1 MMKVGLRIPVIGDY
15 DCDSRA
21 IKEESKQWLSFSQYT
36 DIEALMCILKNRELK
51 ANCIKNVDDLKEQTY
66 LQPLLDNEEA
76 LPYVSCFDYNKN
88 ENIPLWNMY
97 SNDKYGVRIRFV
109 VPQKAGKKFHDMLMD
124 NSRFIKGCRSG
135 ADPINFHSQLITDFN
150 MPFPYVWVH
159 IATMPIVYKSDL
171 EIASYQLPA
180 RNLINWTTLA
190 SVKSAEWKFQNE
202 IRIVAD
208 FQHTNSGIKDN
219 VEVVEI
225 PNFDYLLIPIDF
237 SKLEKI
243 VITFSP
249 WMQEQTKQM
258 VCENIKQLSL
268 DCICNTESS
277 RFDKLIK
284 RK

>member
-1 MMKVGLRIPVIGDY
+1 MKVGMRIPVIGDF

-21 IKEESKQWLSFSQYT
+21 IKEEAKKWFSFSQYT

-51 ANCIKNVDDLKEQTY
+51 ANCIKNVDDLKEQAY
-66 LQPLLDNEEA
+66 LQPLIDNDEA
-76 LPYVSCFDYNKN
+76 LPYVSCFDHNKD

-97 SNDKYGVRIRFV
+97 SNDKYGVRIQFVIPRNTNAKDFHELLIDRGRFV
-109 VPQKAGKKFHDMLMD
+109 
-124 NSRFIKGCRSG
+124 KGCRSG
-135 ADPINFHSQLITDFN
+135 ADPVSFHSQLTTDFH
-150 MPFPYVWVH
+150 MPYPFVWVH

-180 RNLINWTTLA
+180 KNLINWTTLA
-190 SVKSAEWKFQNE
+190 SVKSEDWKFQNE
-202 IRIVAD
+202 VRIVAD
-208 FQHTNSGIKDN
+208 FQHTDSAIKDN

-225 PNFDYLLIPIDF
+225 PNFDYSLIPIDF
-237 SKLEKI
+237 AKLEKI

-258 VCENIKQLSL
+258 LSASIKQLDL
-268 DCICNTESS
+268 DCICETENSQ
-277 RFDKLIK
+277 FDKLIR

>member
-1 MMKVGLRIPVIGDY
+1 MKVGMRIPVIGDF
-15 DCDSRA
+15 DGDSRA
-21 IKEESKQWLSFSQYT
+21 VKEKAKKWSSFSQYI

-66 LQPLLDNEEA
+66 LQPLLDNDEA
-76 LPYVSCFDYNKN
+76 PPYVSCFDYNGK

-97 SNDKYGVRIRFV
+97 SNDKYGVRIQFVIPQGAKDFHELLIDRARFV
-109 VPQKAGKKFHDMLMD
+109 
-124 NSRFIKGCRSG
+124 KGCRSG
-135 ADPINFHSQLITDFN
+135 ADPVNFHSQLTTDFN
-150 MPFPYVWVH
+150 MPYPLVWVH

-180 RNLINWTTLA
+180 KNLINWTTLA
-190 SVKSAEWKFQNE
+190 SVKSADWEFQNE

-208 FQHTNSGIKDN
+208 FQHADLAIKDK
-219 VEVVEI
+219 VEVIEI
-225 PNFDYLLIPIDF
+225 PNFDYLLIPIEF

-258 VCENIKQLSL
+258 VSESIKQLDL
-268 DCICNTESS
+268 DCICDTENSQ
-277 RFDKLIK
+277 FDKLIR

>member
-1 MMKVGLRIPVIGDY
+1 MKVGMRIPVIGDY

-21 IKEESKQWLSFSQYT
+21 AKEESKQWLSFSQYT

-51 ANCIKNVDDLKEQTY
+51 ANCIKNVDDLKEQAY
-66 LQPLLDNEEA
+66 LQPLIDNDEA
-76 LPYVSCFDYNKN
+76 LPYVSCFDHNKD

-97 SNDKYGVRIRFV
+97 SNDKYGVRIQFVIPQNTKHFHELLIDRGRFV
-109 VPQKAGKKFHDMLMD
+109 
-124 NSRFIKGCRSG
+124 KGCRSG
-135 ADPINFHSQLITDFN
+135 ADSVSFRSQLITDYN
-150 MPFPYVWVH
+150 MPYPFVWVH
-159 IATMPIVYKSDL
+159 IGTMPIVYKSDL

-180 RNLINWTTLA
+180 KNLINWTTLA
-190 SVKSAEWKFQNE
+190 SVKSADWKFQNE

-208 FQHTNSGIKDN
+208 FEHTDSGIKDN

-225 PNFDYLLIPIDF
+225 PNFDYLLIPIEF

-258 VCENIKQLSL
+258 VSESIKQLDL
-268 DCICNTESS
+268 DCICDTENSQ
-277 RFDKLIK
+277 FDKLIR